1 MLTLYYWPGAS
12 SLVPHIVL
20 EEIGVPY
27 ERMLISLAKGEHK
40 SDAYLKINPRGKVP
54 SLAVDGSVLTEN
66 VAILTYLARQ
76 FPEAELLPRDLFEQ
90 VRCIS
95 AMAWLASTVHP
106 TFAHIIRP
114 ERFASDT
121 AAQTNVT
128 ETARKTFWANCQ
140 EIDTLLASN
149 EWMLGAQ
156 YTVCDPDGFFFY
168 DLGTRVNLPMPELR
182 DYTAFNER
190 MMQRPA
196 IYKVVERER
205 STLQGSNAWD
215 GPYYPPGSCMRKTGF

>member
-1 MLTLYYWPGAS
+1 MFANCAKGDAYVD
-12 SLVPHIVL
+12 SLLLAGRVLADPPIIL

-27 ERMLISLAKGEHK
+27 ERKPISLTKGEHK

-95 AMAWLASTVHP
+95 AMAWLATNIHP

-114 ERFASDT
+114 ERFASDA
-121 AAQTNVT
+121 AAQTNIK

-140 EIDTLLASN
+140 EIDALLASN
-149 EWMLGAQ
+149 EWMMGAQ
-156 YTVCDPDGFFFY
+156 YTVCDPYLFFFY
-168 DLGTRVNLPMPELR
+168 NLGIRVKLPMQELR
-182 DYTAFNER
+182 AYAAFSAR
-190 MMQRPA
+190 MIHRPA
-196 IYKVVERER
+196 VYKVVERER
-205 STLQGSNAWD
+205 SALQRSNA
-215 GPYYPPGSCMRKTGF
+215 

>member
-54 SLAVDGSVLTEN
+54 SLAVDGVVLTEN

-76 FPEAELLPRDLFEQ
+76 FPEAELLPGDLFEE

-95 AMAWLASTVHP
+95 AMAWLATNIHP

-114 ERFASDT
+114 ERFASDA
-121 AAQTNVT
+121 AAQTNIK

-140 EIDTLLASN
+140 EIDALLASN
-149 EWMLGAQ
+149 EWMMGAQ
-156 YTVCDPDGFFFY
+156 YTVCDPYLFFFY
-168 DLGTRVNLPMPELR
+168 DLGTRVKLPMQELR
-182 DYTAFNER
+182 AYAAFSAR
-190 MMQRPA
+190 MIQRPA
-196 IYKVVERER
+196 VYKVVERER
-205 STLQGSNAWD
+205 SALQVSNAWD
-215 GPYYPPGSCMRKTGF
+215 GPYYPQVRA